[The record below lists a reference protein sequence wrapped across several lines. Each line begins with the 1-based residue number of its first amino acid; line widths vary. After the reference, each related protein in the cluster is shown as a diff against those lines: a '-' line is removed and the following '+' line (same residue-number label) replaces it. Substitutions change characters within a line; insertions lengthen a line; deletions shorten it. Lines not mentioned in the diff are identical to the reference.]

1 MFGAGLP
8 TPSKR
13 PTEGLLSS
21 DVRQQPNAPSKTG
34 DLRSA
39 VSTGSGDPRRTRR
52 SDSNRLDG
60 YFSIK
65 PTIRVSAGSLLLVRW
80 HSSATGT
87 SDLTAMKANTVTT
100 PEAAPITLDQFLKT
114 TGLVGTGGQ
123 AKIAIQ
129 EGYVTVN
136 GELETRRRRKL
147 ALGDVI
153 VVDNEHKFV
162 VTEEAI
168 RRF

>member
-1 MFGAGLP
+1 M
-8 TPSKR
+8 PSIK
-13 PTEGLLSS
+13 LLSS
-21 DVRQQPNAPSKTG
+21 NSLSVTWHGVAHNSRYMP
-34 DLRSA
+34 LM
-39 VSTGSGDPRRTRR
+39 
-52 SDSNRLDG
+52 
-60 YFSIK
+60 
-65 PTIRVSAGSLLLVRW
+65 RVSSGTRLLVRW
-80 HSSATGT
+80 FWPANVT

-100 PEAAPITLDQFLKT
+100 PESAPITLDQFLKT

-168 RRF
+168 RRL

>member
-1 MFGAGLP
+1 MFSVYHHGRAIANSDQRSLSKFGAGL
-8 TPSKR
+8 TPI
-13 PTEGLLSS
+13 G
-21 DVRQQPNAPSKTG
+21 
-34 DLRSA
+34 SA
-39 VSTGSGDPRRTRR
+39 VFFDQAVDKSVGGVTVAGKMGS
-52 SDSNRLDG
+52 
-60 YFSIK
+60 
-65 PTIRVSAGSLLLVRW
+65 VRECNQRFDREE
-80 HSSATGT
+80 S
-87 SDLTAMKANTVTT
+87 NTVTT

>member
-1 MFGAGLP
+1 MGPQFLPHSNPEGVVGVPVAG
-8 TPSKR
+8 KM
-13 PTEGLLSS
+13 
-21 DVRQQPNAPSKTG
+21 
-34 DLRSA
+34 
-39 VSTGSGDPRRTRR
+39 
-52 SDSNRLDG
+52 DS
-60 YFSIK
+60 IE
-65 PTIRVSAGSLLLVRW
+65 TV
-80 HSSATGT
+80 T
-87 SDLTAMKANTVTT
+87 SDMTATKANIVTT
-100 PEAAPITLDQFLKT
+100 PDAAPITLDQFLKT

-162 VTEEAI
+162 VTEESI
-168 RRF
+168 RRY

>member
-1 MFGAGLP
+1 M
-8 TPSKR
+8 
-13 PTEGLLSS
+13 LSVYHQGRGIANS
-21 DVRQQPNAPSKTG
+21 GQMS
-34 DLRSA
+34 L
-39 VSTGSGDPRRTRR
+39 STGSVLGVE
-52 SDSNRLDG
+52 
-60 YFSIK
+60 SIFQLG
-65 PTIRVSAGSLLLVRW
+65 PMITVSSGSLLLVRW
-80 HSSATGT
+80 HLSATVT
-87 SDLTAMKANTVTT
+87 SELTAMKDNIVTT
-100 PEAAPITLDQFLKT
+100 HEAAPITLDQFLKT

-162 VTEEAI
+162 VTEDAI

>member
-1 MFGAGLP
+1 M
-8 TPSKR
+8 
-13 PTEGLLSS
+13 
-21 DVRQQPNAPSKTG
+21 
-34 DLRSA
+34 
-39 VSTGSGDPRRTRR
+39 
-52 SDSNRLDG
+52 
-60 YFSIK
+60 
-65 PTIRVSAGSLLLVRW
+65 
-80 HSSATGT
+80 
-87 SDLTAMKANTVTT
+87 TAKKANTVTT

-162 VTEEAI
+162 VTEVAI